1 MTLNGKELNT
11 QNFEGKWSLKLAK
24 TVREEDSI
32 CYSGLLK
39 HEVEVLY
46 TMNSMTW
53 VRR

>member
-1 MTLNGKELNT
+1 MEFGREVGVSNLP
-11 QNFEGKWSLKLAK
+11 KLSAK
-24 TVREEDSI
+24 EDSI

-53 VRR
+53 VR